1 MRKRTLARELVLKIL
16 YQADI
21 RNEALGLVADDFF
34 SFVIAEAEDEEIT
47 DEVIVFARYIIAG
60 IAEKYKEINDL
71 IFAHAANWH
80 IDRMAVIDRNILRM
94 GIYEL
99 CFMPDVPAKV
109 TINEAIELAKKYGD
123 VESGKFVNGILDKV
137 HKTNPLV
144 QKNK

>member
-1 MRKRTLARELVLKIL
+1 MRKRTLARELVLKVL

-21 RNEALGLVADDFF
+21 RSEALCAVADEFIASLSPQEDEADPE
-34 SFVIAEAEDEEIT
+34 VIA
-47 DEVIVFARYIIAG
+47 FARGIIAG
-60 IAEKYKEINDL
+60 IEVKYKDLNDI
-71 IFAHAANWH
+71 IFAHASNWH
-80 IDRMAVIDRNILRM
+80 MDRMAVIDRNILRM
-94 GIYEL
+94 GVYEL

-144 QKNK
+144 KSKTS

>member
-1 MRKRTLARELVLKIL
+1 MRKRTLARELVLKVL

-21 RNEALGLVADDFF
+21 RSEALCAIADEFISSLSAQDDE
-34 SFVIAEAEDEEIT
+34 SDPEVIA
-47 DEVIVFARYIIAG
+47 FARGIIAG
-60 IAEKYKEINDL
+60 MEAKYKELNDI
-71 IFAHAANWH
+71 IFSHASNWH
-80 IDRMAVIDRNILRM
+80 MDRMAVIDRNILRM
-94 GIYEL
+94 GVYEL

-144 QKNK
+144 KNKTS

>member
-1 MRKRTLARELVLKIL
+1 MRKRTLARELVLKVL

-21 RNEALGLVADDFF
+21 RKEALCFIADEFF
-34 SFVIAEAEDEEIT
+34 SFLEPGD
-47 DEVIVFARYIIAG
+47 DEVTPEVVTFARIIIAG
-60 IAEKYKEINDL
+60 IEAKYKEINEI
-71 IFAHAANWH
+71 IFSHAANWH

-99 CFMPDVPAKV
+99 CFMADVPSKV

-144 QKNK
+144 QKDKTS